1 MAIQSVSGVGSS
13 RGLSQQAVQGTQG
26 ENLTFEQAMKELD
39 AYLESQRKTVAEKR
53 QEEQALQEKKAKA
66 KKMAELQG
74 RISTLR
80 TRVNMGHEGAER
92 ELSAVQN
99 ELFLL
104 MLFG

>member
-1 MAIQSVSGVGSS
+1 MAIQSVSGVGAGWS
-13 RGLSQQAVQGTQG
+13 LSQQELQGVQGEG
-26 ENLTFEQAMKELD
+26 LTFEQAMKELD

-53 QEEQALQEKKAKA
+53 QEEQALLEKKAKA
-66 KKMAELQG
+66 KKMMELQG
-74 RISTLR
+74 RIAALR